1 MQATITSK
9 GQITLLKALRERLH
23 LEPGDKVEFVVDDN
37 NGVRMLPRTA
47 SVRRLNG
54 MLPRPAHPVSLAD
67 MADAIT
73 AAEDGLPA

>member
-9 GQITLLKALRERLH
+9 GQITLPKALRERLH

-37 NGVRMLPRTA
+37 NAVRMLPRTA
-47 SVRRLNG
+47 SIRRLKG
-54 MLPRPAHPVSLAD
+54 MLPKPAQPVSLAD

-73 AAEDGLPA
+73 AAED